1 MAYRERN
8 DLASV
13 ISEIH
18 TKFADLTPEE
28 AAHRVLTSMGFTPS
42 DRPDFSYQK
51 ETSSALNFV
60 NVEPDSIY
68 MKVYAK
74 NCTFA
79 DSGSVGPPL
88 PNVKEL
94 IDFIEFEIG

>member
-18 TKFADLTPEE
+18 TKFAD
-28 AAHRVLTSMGFTPS
+28 
-42 DRPDFSYQK
+42 
-51 ETSSALNFV
+51 
-60 NVEPDSIY
+60 
-68 MKVYAK
+68 
-74 NCTFA
+74 
-79 DSGSVGPPL
+79 SGSIGPPL